1 MPHASLSILV
11 LDQDPIR
18 ASLIREGLEEAGRRD
33 VTIIGEIGGLARRI
47 ETLAPDVII
56 IDLKDPDRD
65 LVEHLFQISRL
76 AGRPVAMFV
85 DRSDAD
91 MLASAIEAGVSAYIV
106 DGLRKDRVGAILDMA
121 IARFKAYAQLRQELV
136 ETRAALEDRKAI
148 DRAKS
153 VLMRARGLSE
163 DEAHRQLRAS
173 AMQSSRR
180 MGDVARALLL
190 AADMLD
196 PADASRAT
204 RKQERP

>member
-56 IDLKDPDRD
+56 IDLKDPSRD

-76 AGRPVAMFV
+76 AERPVAMFV

-106 DGLRKDRVGAILDMA
+106 DGLRKDRVSAILDMA

-153 VLMRARGLSE
+153 VLMRAR
-163 DEAHRQLRAS
+163 
-173 AMQSSRR
+173 
-180 MGDVARALLL
+180 
-190 AADMLD
+190 
-196 PADASRAT
+196 P
-204 RKQERP
+204 ERG